1 MKSKSIKNWAVDDRP
16 REKMINK
23 GTVSLSDAE
32 LIAILLRT
40 GNRDKSAVEL
50 AREILDANS
59 NNLNLLGKQDIS
71 HFKKFKGI
79 GQDKAVEIIAALELG
94 RRRKLAE
101 IPEYKSITSSKD
113 AFSMFEHML
122 ADLSHEEFW
131 VALLNRANH
140 VTDIF
145 KISQGGT
152 AGTVMDVKI
161 IMKRALEKLAH
172 GILISHNHPSGNNK
186 PSDADRQ
193 ITHKLRDAA
202 KLFDITLLDHIIVA
216 NKQYYSFA
224 DEGML

>member
-1 MKSKSIKNWAVDDRP
+1 
-16 REKMINK
+16 
-23 GTVSLSDAE
+23 
-32 LIAILLRT
+32 
-40 GNRDKSAVEL
+40 
-50 AREILDANS
+50 
-59 NNLNLLGKQDIS
+59 
-71 HFKKFKGI
+71 
-79 GQDKAVEIIAALELG
+79 
-94 RRRKLAE
+94 
-101 IPEYKSITSSKD
+101 
-113 AFSMFEHML
+113 
-122 ADLSHEEFW
+122 